1 MGGTFPKFISFPH
14 KLCTSPV
21 FQRHEWVI
29 AHAARHIELV
39 FVQHLKEEIV
49 INPVTDVTPVISLLI
64 FVVEKVFEQAYV
76 AFSRVKKLQG
86 LQILNFNAKTIK
98 SSSNIQNEMVR
109 LNKKCFLP
117 YHNCNAFH

>member
-1 MGGTFPKFISFPH
+1 M
-14 KLCTSPV
+14 
-21 FQRHEWVI
+21 
-29 AHAARHIELV
+29 

-86 LQILNFNAKTIK
+86 LQILNFN
-98 SSSNIQNEMVR
+98 
-109 LNKKCFLP
+109 LH
-117 YHNCNAFH
+117 Y